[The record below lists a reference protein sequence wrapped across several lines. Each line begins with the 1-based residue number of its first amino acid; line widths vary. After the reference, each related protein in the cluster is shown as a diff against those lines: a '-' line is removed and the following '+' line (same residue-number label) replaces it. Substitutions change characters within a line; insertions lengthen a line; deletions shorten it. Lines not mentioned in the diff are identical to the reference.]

1 MKPVRAGSSFGITKV
16 TKQQELEN
24 AIQLAF
30 EHDAEVIVEETING
44 FEVGCAVLGIDE
56 LIVGRVDEIELSS
69 GFLIIQRNIHLNLQ
83 RYICLQGLMP
93 KQKNG
98 YKKRL

>member
-1 MKPVRAGSSFGITKV
+1 MKPVRASSSFGITKV

-56 LIVGRVDEIELSS
+56 LIVGRIDEIELSS
-69 GFLIIQRNIHLNLQ
+69 GFFD
-83 RYICLQGLMP
+83 YT
-93 KQKNG
+93 
-98 YKKRL
+98 